1 MPVTL
6 DFFGSRAKAQKHRG
20 QAFASRSLI
29 YTFGEP
35 LCSSRG
41 AFAMR
46 TQSSLRKNPGHAE
59 RQEDAT
65 REVKVV
71 SQA

>member
-1 MPVTL
+1 ML
-6 DFFGSRAKAQKHRG
+6 AAFDFLKPERTNRNAGE
-20 QAFASRSLI
+20 QAFVSRSLI

-41 AFAMR
+41 ASAMR

-59 RQEDAT
+59 RQEDA
-65 REVKVV
+65 RAK
-71 SQA
+71 